1 MNQDSSANVR
11 LPTAKLARRR
21 ALLAGLGKG
30 SALIA
35 AASPLQ
41 ALATGRIVAPNGGQC
56 TLSGNGSILVSHT
69 ANSVATPCGM
79 VGPSAYV
86 KVTPDLAKDATQL
99 SGIAESTLNGLSL
112 NGVYPWLGASNSLRL
127 VVKTNS
133 LTGNNARFAL
143 VEWLIAPP
151 GIVPPTATFTDALGA
166 GSGLV
171 HDSLLYGLYAGTRPS
186 PNAAASEAAIF
197 AAAYLG
203 AGQAAPAGLVAVPFD
218 RRYVSTAWRGPDRS
232 AAAVFFLSIFA

>member
-171 HDSLLYGLYAGTRPS
+171 HESLLYGLYAGTRPVPAVRHPKPPS
-186 PNAAASEAAIF
+186 SRRPIWALAKQRLRASSRCRSI
-197 AAAYLG
+197 G
-203 AGQAAPAGLVAVPFD
+203 AM
-218 RRYVSTAWRGPDRS
+218 S
-232 AAAVFFLSIFA
+232 ARHGGVLIGRLPLCFS